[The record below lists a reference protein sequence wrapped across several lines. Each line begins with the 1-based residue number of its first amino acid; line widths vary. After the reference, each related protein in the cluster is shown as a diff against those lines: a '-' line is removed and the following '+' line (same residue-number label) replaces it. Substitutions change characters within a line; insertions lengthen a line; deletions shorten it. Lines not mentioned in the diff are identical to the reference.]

1 MAWMTLI
8 QRRQVRRESS
18 CPLKSS
24 TGYGGR
30 QESRLIGQWVH
41 PNVCLGKD
49 PTNRGGKGLTLASNP
64 PAYHATKSIWTL
76 DHWQDFGRRCRAMR
90 ADIKRFIE
98 YFPLTPGL
106 DAKTYNAI
114 YPLWAKADTA
124 CCQAIETFERQY
136 PDRAEESKE
145 IIFADTQRRLFM
157 QFKGSGDSRI
167 LSRDEWIGLGIE
179 VKGIHDAAWALAF
192 EFQTAK
198 YARIPMIEKFF
209 RSPINLTTSSSHLW
223 TRFAANSI
231 PAGKNSCSCSTDA
244 DTAILVSQ

>member
-1 MAWMTLI
+1 M
-8 QRRQVRRESS
+8 
-18 CPLKSS
+18 
-24 TGYGGR
+24 
-30 QESRLIGQWVH
+30 
-41 PNVCLGKD
+41 
-49 PTNRGGKGLTLASNP
+49 TLASNP

-209 RSPINLTTSSSHLW
+209 KISDQLDNKLKSPLDSLCCKQHPGWKEFMFVFYGRGYSDLSKSMRSA
-223 TRFAANSI
+223 R
-231 PAGKNSCSCSTDA
+231 
-244 DTAILVSQ
+244 